1 MIIGYEFN
9 MHFLAFQG
17 VSMILMFSM
26 QNLLIGYTN
35 GD

>member
-1 MIIGYEFN
+1 MIIGCGFG
-9 MHFLAFQG
+9 MHFWAFQG
-17 VSMILMFSM
+17 VSMILMFSI